1 MTHKHPA
8 EGSPGAAAP
17 ITRRQFLTGAAGLG
31 LVWAAGRS
39 GLDRL
44 AAAAP
49 APVPRPAP
57 KGASKEATAPGTLP
71 PPGSSGLE
79 HIVVVMMENR
89 SFDHF
94 LGWLPGA
101 DGRQAGLTYLDRQN
115 VAHPTHALA
124 PDFQGCGLSDPD
136 HSYRGARQEYH
147 GAACD
152 GWLQAG
158 ANDLYSI
165 GYYTQ
170 TDLPFLGAHAP
181 YWTACD
187 RYFAAIL
194 GPTFPNRLYQYA
206 AQTDRISNTTDI
218 SALPTIWDRLGAA
231 AISSGYYYS
240 DIPVLALWGT
250 RYFDISHPLA
260 SFLTACAAGTL
271 PHVSFVDPSLFS
283 GDQGNDDHPHADIR
297 NGEAFLDRVY
307 RAVTSSPAW
316 PNTLLIINFDEWGG
330 FFEHVPPPAAPIPPA
345 DALAGIV
352 DGLRG
357 FRVPCL
363 LISPWSPRATVAHS
377 VYDHTSIL
385 KLIEWRWG
393 LPPLTVR
400 DASANNLATALDF
413 TQSNLAAPA
422 PVVPPGPFGGA
433 CPAGES
439 GPDAEWQMLHDL
451 AKQYGWP
458 IYGPGTTD
466 APALSGKERTR

>member
-1 MTHKHPA
+1 MTKPHRPA
-8 EGSPGAAAP
+8 GPALP
-17 ITRRQFLTGAAGLG
+17 RRQFLAGAAGLG
-31 LVWAAGRS
+31 LAWAAGRA
-39 GLDRL
+39 GLDRF

-49 APVPRPAP
+49 AA
-57 KGASKEATAPGTLP
+57 ANQAPGSLP

-79 HIVVVMMENR
+79 HIVGVMKENR

-115 VAHPTHALA
+115 VAHATHPLA

-136 HSYRGARQEYH
+136 HSYRGARQEYR

-158 ANDLYSI
+158 ANDLYAI

-170 TDLPFLGAHAP
+170 ADLPFLGAHAP
-181 YWTACD
+181 YWTVCD
-187 RYFAAIL
+187 RYFSAIL

-206 AQTDRISNTTDI
+206 AQTDRIQNTQTI
-218 SALPTIWDRLGAA
+218 SALPTIWDRLAA
-231 AISSGYYYS
+231 AGVSGGYYYS
-240 DIPVLALWGT
+240 DLPVLALWGF
-250 RYFDISHPLA
+250 RYLGISH
-260 SFLTACAAGTL
+260 SFANFIAACAAGTL
-271 PHVSFVDPSLFS
+271 PQVSFVDPSLFA

-330 FFEHVPPPAAPIPPA
+330 FFDHVAPPAAPIPPA
-345 DALAGIV
+345 DALAGNI

-363 LISPWSPRATVAHS
+363 LISPWSPRATVAHG

-400 DASANNLATALDF
+400 DAGAANLATALDF
-413 TQSNLAAPA
+413 SQSNLTAPT
-422 PVVPPGPFGGA
+422 PTVPPGPFGGA
-433 CPAGES
+433 CPTGES
-439 GPDAEWQMLHDL
+439 GPDGEWQMLRDL
-451 AKQYGWP
+451 AKKYGWP
-458 IYGPGTTD
+458 IYGPDPTT
-466 APALSGKERTR
+466 AVPVLSGKERNR